1 MHEDTGA
8 DAEVKEFTSLD
19 CGLGAGVD
27 SGSSSEAVMGAQRAG
42 TRGNACDSHSA
53 WAATH
58 TWGSS
63 PKLWVCPSP

>member
-19 CGLGAGVD
+19 
-27 SGSSSEAVMGAQRAG
+27 SGSSSEAAMG
-42 TRGNACDSHSA
+42 DSHSA
-53 WAATH
+53 WATTH
-58 TWGSS
+58 AWGSG